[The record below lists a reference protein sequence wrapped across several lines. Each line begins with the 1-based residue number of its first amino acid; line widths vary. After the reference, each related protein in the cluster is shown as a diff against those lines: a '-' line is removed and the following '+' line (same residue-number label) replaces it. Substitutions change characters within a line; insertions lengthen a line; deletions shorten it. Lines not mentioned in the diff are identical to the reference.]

1 MKNKKIIF
9 LSLVGLLLI
18 GCNKTPDV
26 NPVDPDNPVDPVD
39 PDDPVDPT
47 VPPDYEGNEYDN
59 WANTWSKPG
68 HLYFHYNR
76 GADATDYNNYCLWLW
91 SFFPNNLEGTLW
103 GYDGPTQVSS
113 KLTLKPMSTSFMT
126 FADVGLQGSSTYKDN
141 YGIIFDVDLTRKDLV
156 GGKTG
161 TSVSF
166 EGTEELGFLLPLQ
179 NSMDGKKN
187 WTSDGGSE
195 TYIDDYSESKNW
207 RDVDGGQ
214 AIHIFVSTGDLSNYT
229 YYAGD
234 GTPTP
239 KTNPIDVDTTGNYRS
254 ETETIATC
262 TGATPTSSTFKE
274 LGVGYQIFVASFR
287 DSNGDGIGDIR
298 GVIDSLEYLEDL
310 GVQCLWLTPVQKSD
324 SYHGYDINDYLD
336 IDRRYGN
343 KEDYAELISKAHEKG
358 MKVVMDLVLNHT
370 SKTNSWFVK
379 SKWGVNSGIAGTSTD
394 DTGIN
399 WRNVYTWKYA
409 TDKIKKAVLVNNGG
423 TYSVSKYKEITVQ
436 EDAESDNP
444 SWYKDGESNYYYY
457 GKFGS
462 GMPEINYENKATRQ
476 LIIDTAKEW
485 LKFGVDGFRLDA
497 VKHIYMKDE
506 VNDTGNDTIITDVGT
521 KTSYDD
527 EKGVYV
533 TKEFDY
539 SSDLTKNI
547 NWWREFS
554 SSLKAEYPNCF
565 LVGEN
570 FDGWGTRIASYYQA
584 LDSQFDFSN
593 YYHVPAW
600 IYNDDTGAT
609 NYDNGQAAETY
620 DTFASYSTYNVG
632 SNGSTLYVQGGK
644 RTDFINGAFTS
655 NHDVMRLINQANGS
669 GNKDGTSANA
679 SVSYGNDTIDG
690 KAKFQAAVTILNCG
704 LSWIYYGDEL
714 GMSSNTD
721 QHITKYG
728 SENSVDI
735 WYRQPFLWNDKA
747 SRPNYK
753 SGQYTFELDDHNK
766 KLLNNGEGIKY
777 NVETGEVLTSST
789 FYPWFKSLCEL
800 KKMYPSNSKIKF
812 EYSSSNVLRIVVT
825 GDGSKELVI
834 YLNNGKNMNEYKINV
849 GLNYHNVMA
858 LGGAPSVNNGNIGG
872 VAYGLSAFVKE

>member
-1 MKNKKIIF
+1 MKSKTLI
-9 LSLVGLLLI
+9 LMSLVCLLLG
-18 GCNKTPDV
+18 GCNTKKGN
-26 NPVDPDNPVDPVD
+26 NPID
-39 PDDPVDPT
+39 PDDPVDP
-47 VPPDYEGNEYDN
+47 VDPVDPPDYEGNEYDN
-59 WANTWSKPG
+59 WVNTWSKPG

-76 GADATDYNNYCLWLW
+76 GADATDYDNYCLWLW
-91 SFFPNNLEGTLW
+91 PFFPNNLEGTLW
-103 GYDGPTQVSS
+103 GYSGPTQVSS
-113 KLTLKPMSTSFMT
+113 KLTLKPMSTAFMT
-126 FADVGLQGSSTYKDN
+126 YQDVGLEGNNTYKDD
-141 YGIIFDVDLTRKDLV
+141 YGIIFDVDLTRTDLV

-166 EGTEELGFLLPLQ
+166 ADAEELGFLLPLQ

-214 AIHIFVSTGDLSNYT
+214 AIHIFVSTGDLSNYA

-234 GTPTP
+234 GAPTP

-254 ETETIATC
+254 QTETIATC
-262 TGATPTSSTFKE
+262 TAEIPTSSTFKE

-298 GVIDSLEYLEDL
+298 GVIDSLDYLEDL
-310 GVQCLWLTPVQKSD
+310 GIECLWLTPVQKSD

-336 IDRRYGN
+336 IDRRYGS
-343 KEDYAELISKAHEKG
+343 KDDYAELISKAHEKG
-358 MKVVMDLVLNHT
+358 MKVLMDLVLNHT
-370 SKTNSWFVK
+370 SKTNSWFTK

-409 TDKIKKAVLVNNGG
+409 TDTIQKAKVVKSGS
-423 TYSVSKYKEITVQ
+423 TYTATYETITVQ

-444 SWYKDGESNYYYY
+444 SWYRDGESNYYYY

-462 GMPEINYENKATRQ
+462 GMPEINYENNATRK

-485 LKFGVDGFRLDA
+485 LAFGVDGFRLDA

-506 VNDTGNDTIITDVGT
+506 VDSTGNDVIITDVGE
-521 KTSYDD
+521 KTAYDD
-527 EKGVYV
+527 EKGQYI
-533 TKEFDY
+533 TKKYDY
-539 SSDLTKNI
+539 SSDLTKNV

-554 SSLKAEYPNCF
+554 SSLKADYPNCF

-570 FDGWGTRIASYYQA
+570 FDGWGTRISPYYQA

-600 IYNDDTGAT
+600 IYNADGGAA

-620 DTFASYSTYNVG
+620 DTFASSSTYNVG
-632 SNGSTLYVQGGK
+632 STSSPIYVTGGG
-644 RTDFINGAFTS
+644 RSDYINGAFTS
-655 NHDVMRLINQANGS
+655 NHDVMRLINQANGT
-669 GNKDGTSANA
+669 GNKNGTTALEK
-679 SVSYGNDTIDG
+679 VEYGDATIDC
-690 KAKFQAAVTILNCG
+690 KAKFQAAVTLLNPG

-721 QHITKYG
+721 QHIDKYG
-728 SENSVDI
+728 SENSMDI

-753 SGQYTFELDDHNK
+753 SGQYTFELDSHNK

-777 NVETGEVLTSST
+777 NAETGEVSTSST
-789 FYPWFKSLCEL
+789 FYPYYQGLCTL
-800 KKMYPSNSKIKF
+800 KKMYPDNAKVKF
-812 EYSSSNVLRIVVT
+812 DESSDNVLRIVVT
-825 GDGSKELVI
+825 GDGSKTLVI
-834 YLNNGKNMNEYKINV
+834 YINNGLNNNEYKIN
-849 GLNYHNVMA
+849 LTSDYHNVMS
-858 LGGAPSVNNGNIGG
+858 LNNATTSLKGNIGATSYG
-872 VAYGLSAFVKE
+872 VTAFMKE